1 MLFTSRE
8 KIAKQQPK
16 NTVEF
21 SHNKE
26 LLVNNS
32 RAKASASNVSLDP
45 TKNPISSVC
54 SIIFIVGGNKALPN
68 VLPVLNP
75 LPPQSKQSQCL
86 NP

>member
-8 KIAKQQPK
+8 KIAKQQQQ

-21 SHNKE
+21 SHKE

-32 RAKASASNVSLDP
+32 RAKPSASNVSLDP

-54 SIIFIVGGNKALPN
+54 SIIFIVGENKALPN
-68 VLPVLNP
+68 VLSALNP
-75 LPPQSKQSQCL
+75 LPHQSKQSQCL